1 MIKFK
6 LKLLSILNIIALY
19 ISDFLLSLGFIK
31 SAEFLVMQVNKNTEY
46 IEEVINNG

>member
-1 MIKFK
+1 MINFK

-19 ISDFLLSLGFIK
+19 ISEFLLSLGFIK
-31 SAEFLVMQVNKNTEY
+31 SADFLINQVKINSNY

>member
-6 LKLLSILNIIALY
+6 LKLLTVTNIIALN
-19 ISDFLLSLGFIK
+19 ISEFLLRLGFIK
-31 SAEFLVMQVNKNTEY
+31 PTEFLLSQVKKNSIF

>member
-6 LKLLSILNIIALY
+6 LKLLCILNIIALN

-31 SAEFLVMQVNKNTEY
+31 SADFLTNQVRKNSNY